1 MNFILGSIHKD
12 NYITVTSWVDFN
24 NPPIIIKL
32 INLLIMTT
40 KTDPN
45 QNYTINEFYIKVK
58 GDYGKE
64 KNVRVNDMGD
74 KLLTLITD
82 LGWEYQ
88 RMSRSG
94 RQVFDEIH
102 QLLGTIPEG
111 EVYMEI

>member
-1 MNFILGSIHKD
+1 
-12 NYITVTSWVDFN
+12 
-24 NPPIIIKL
+24 
-32 INLLIMTT
+32 MTT

-64 KNVRVNDMGD
+64 KTVRVNDMGD
-74 KLLTLITD
+74 KLLSLITD
-82 LGWEYQ
+82 LGWDYQ
-88 RMSRSG
+88 RMSMSG

-102 QLLGTIPEG
+102 QLLGTIPED

>member
-1 MNFILGSIHKD
+1 
-12 NYITVTSWVDFN
+12 
-24 NPPIIIKL
+24 
-32 INLLIMTT
+32 MTT

-45 QNYTINEFYIKVK
+45 QNYTIKEFYIKVK

-82 LGWEYQ
+82 LGWDYQ

-94 RQVFDEIH
+94 KEVYDEIQ
-102 QLLGTIPEG
+102 QLLGTIKED